1 MDKAGKSLFVF
12 GLYMIFIV
20 GMGFIFMPTFILN
33 MFGLKY
39 GDDTWI
45 RFVGLLASIIGVYYI
60 VAVRAKLNQLFIWTV
75 WMRYY
80 AAVFM
85 VTLLILGKVGV
96 PILIFASIDAIAATW
111 TLLSLKK

>member
-1 MDKAGKSLFVF
+1 MDKAEKSLFIF

-20 GMGFIFMPTFILN
+20 GIGFIFMPTFILD

-60 VAVRAKLNQLFIWTV
+60 VAVKAKLNQLFIWTV

-80 AAVFM
+80 AAAFM
-85 VTLLILGKVGV
+85 ITLLILGKVGL
-96 PILIFASIDAIAATW
+96 PILIFASVDAIAATW